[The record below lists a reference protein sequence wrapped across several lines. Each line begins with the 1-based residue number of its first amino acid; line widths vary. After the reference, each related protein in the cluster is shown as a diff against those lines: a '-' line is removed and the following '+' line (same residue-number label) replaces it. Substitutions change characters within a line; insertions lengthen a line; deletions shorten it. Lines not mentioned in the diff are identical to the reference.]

1 MKEDQLTFW
10 SGEHLANH
18 SALQDSEVDLE
29 TTEAI
34 SRSLI
39 AGWLTDYVLDGS
51 SGKTSPVSCPVTEEG
66 TFLPLSQRWQNSGI
80 ASPGECWTLKT
91 SESPKDAEEC
101 LLSDVLQETGEILP
115 RYYLSSRAAAGIL
128 NRAEKRNKKMPDAL
142 RNALLTTSNGSDNM
156 GGGE

>member
-1 MKEDQLTFW
+1 MKENQLTFW

-18 SALQDSEVDLE
+18 SVLQDSEVDLE
-29 TTEAI
+29 TTEEI
-34 SRSLI
+34 SLSLI

-101 LLSDVLQETGEILP
+101 LLSDVLQEIGAIHP
-115 RYYLSSRAAAGIL
+115 RFFLSSRAATGIL
-128 NRAEKRNKKMPDAL
+128 RRAEKRGKKLPDHL
-142 RNALLTTSNGSDNM
+142 YQALLEVSTHNAEGGS
-156 GGGE
+156 